1 MSTCKCEQKIQTA
14 VKQEHTWCF
23 QGEVGNV
30 SVAGMGWMKGKIVR
44 GGVRE
49 VTGDQIMYSLM
60 QTKHIRN
67 CGFYYERMRNPWELW
82 ANTYHDLKHPLSGC
96 SFRVVTVKSVCVL
109 SHVQLFAPLWTVAHQ
124 APLSMGFPRQESW
137 SRLPFPSP
145 GDLPMPGVKPSSL
158 MSPALAGRFFT
169 TSATWEAKTLTFL
182 IEGEM
187 CMRAETLQSCPT
199 LCDSMDCSQSGSSV
213 HGILQARI
221 LEWVAMLFSR
231 ESSRPRDW
239 TRISYVSCIAR
250 QVLYH
255 HHHFENGFNLKCSI
269 AFCWMVF
276 PQFCRCN

>member
-1 MSTCKCEQKIQTA
+1 MSTCKCEQKIQTE
-14 VKQEHTWCF
+14 VKQEHTWRF

-30 SVAGMGWMKGKIVR
+30 SVAGMDWMKGKIIR

-49 VTGDQIMYSLM
+49 VTGNQIMHSLM

-96 SFRVVTVKSVCVL
+96 SFRVVTVKRVCML

-158 MSPALAGRFFT
+158 MSPALADRFFT

-187 CMRAETLQSCPT
+187 CMRAEPLQSCPT
-199 LCDSMDCSQSGSSV
+199 LCDSVDCSQSGFSV
-213 HGILQARI
+213 LGILQARI
-221 LEWVAMLFSR
+221 LEWIAMLFSR
-231 ESSRPRDW
+231 GSSWPRDW
-239 TRISYVSCIAR
+239 TCISYVSCIAR

-255 HHHFENGFNLKCSI
+255 YHHFEKGFNLKYSI